1 MTSTIIPRSWQCP
14 NVYIDELLPML
25 TDPEWRVLSYM
36 TRQIFGWEDGRLYNR
51 AQIGLAAMVDGCG
64 LSVAGARSALAGL
77 QQFGIVVQVEESRGP
92 VAATWSL
99 QVDADLIDV
108 AGLQARREEKRAGNR
123 ARTAAA
129 QTVLSDRTQSDLSD
143 RTDLYIDQNQS
154 SKPDLK
160 PEDPDR
166 QTDRDPQSP
175 AGVCLS
181 DTEKQQAEDRRS
193 VRKAFESG
201 AVILDPAADAQIDK
215 WVAAYPLPAILWAVR
230 EALAAKRGG
239 KRISRWSAYVSK
251 ILENRAAEGWPAEV
265 LEDLRRGG
273 YAMPADVHDP
283 TAGEFP
289 EEAVQVVADDPAD
302 DTAQAGGWSPAD
314 VQADPGSELDQAW
327 AAALAALEDRVP
339 PVYVAALASCR
350 LVDLNGR
357 ATVRA
362 YDDMAAAAVQRM
374 GRQIE
379 AYFGVSGVDLAPA
392 A

>member
-160 PEDPDR
+160 PDDPDR
-166 QTDRDPQSP
+166 QTDRDLQPS

-181 DTEKQQAEDRRS
+181 DTEKPNAAARREIIQAFQQIGVVVPSAHDS
-193 VRKAFESG
+193 K
-201 AVILDPAADAQIDK
+201 LDAWI
-215 WVAAYPLPAILWAVR
+215 VAYPMPAILWAIR
-230 EALAAKRGG
+230 EVKARRAARE
-239 KRISRWSAYVSK
+239 RITSAFAYASK
-251 ILENRAAEGWPAEV
+251 ILENKAAEGWPAEV
-265 LEDLRRGG
+265 LEEMRRGG

-289 EEAVQVVADDPAD
+289 EAAQVVADDPAD

-314 VQADPGSELDQAW
+314 VQPDPGSELDQAW
-327 AAALAALEDRVP
+327 AAALAMMAEQQISPR
-339 PVYVAALASCR
+339 YVGDLSSCR

-362 YDDMAAAAVQRM
+362 HDDRGVEAVQRL

-379 AYFGVSGVDLAPA
+379 VFLGVSGVDLAPA